1 MPTSKGFPVIDIT
14 HKPKRM
20 QSDNLRGA
28 VSMSTVYGAD
38 TETNTSSVPATPT
51 LEKAIAY
58 YESHAEG
65 EYRVLY
71 SQTAKWLREYL
82 SKSVPV
88 PEVLTEPVEE

>member
-1 MPTSKGFPVIDIT
+1 MSASKGFPVIDIT

-20 QSDNLRGA
+20 QSENLKGV
-28 VSMSTVYGAD
+28 VSMCTVYDAD
-38 TETNTSSVPATPT
+38 TGTHESSVPATPT

-65 EYRVLY
+65 EYKVLY
-71 SQTAKWLREYL
+71 SQTAKWLREYM
-82 SKSVPV
+82 SKSIPV